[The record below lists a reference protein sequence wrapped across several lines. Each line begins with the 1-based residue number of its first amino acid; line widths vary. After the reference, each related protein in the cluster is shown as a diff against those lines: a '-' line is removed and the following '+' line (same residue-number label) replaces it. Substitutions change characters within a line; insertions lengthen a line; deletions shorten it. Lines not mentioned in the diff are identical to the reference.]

1 MMTRVRK
8 PDTVLHWRDPGAA
21 GADGWVPRELRAS
34 HHGCLVSSKLVG
46 EKTWV
51 GREIGKIWEEL
62 GKGKSMIKI
71 FCMALM

>member
-1 MMTRVRK
+1 MGSQGTTSQ
-8 PDTVLHWRDPGAA
+8 PSWLLGQFQ
-21 GADGWVPRELRAS
+21 
-34 HHGCLVSSKLVG
+34 LVG